1 MKRNTKSSRLP
12 KEFKKYFWD
21 VDFSKLSYRQYSKFI
36 LERLLKLGDSRA
48 VKWMFKTFS
57 QGTLKRCV
65 LEAKGLDKRSN
76 ELWRLFFGLPPA
88 KTAKRMN
95 WVE

>member
-1 MKRNTKSSRLP
+1 MRRKTKNIRLP

-21 VDFSKLSYRQYSKFI
+21 VDYSKLSYNQYPKFI
-36 LERLLKLGDSRA
+36 LERLLKLGDSKA
-48 VKWMFKTFS
+48 VQWMFKTFS
-57 QGTLKRCV
+57 RATLKRYI

-76 ELWRLFFGLPPA
+76 ELWRLFFGLPPV
-88 KTAKRMN
+88 KTIKRMN